1 MVILKDMENPLHSRS
16 DAPSGLRARS
26 WSPYLVGACIG
37 VLSWAA
43 FYFVNKPIG
52 MSTEVSKLSGWFASL
67 FVGVERVTSNGYW
80 SGTTP
85 KFGYE
90 TIFLIATALGAFLSS
105 MRSGTF
111 AWEKVPSVW
120 SARFGNGVAG
130 RMIAAFVGGI
140 IILYGARLAGGC
152 TSGHGISGTLQLAV
166 SSWVFFISMFAT
178 GIVTAALMF
187 RSGKS

>member
-26 WSPYLVGACIG
+26 WSPYLVGAGIG

-67 FVGVERVTSNGYW
+67 LVGMERVTSNGYW

-111 AWEKVPSVW
+111 ASRAATLPPRIAGPISG
-120 SARFGNGVAG
+120 SSGITGGRCGTASRRAHAG
-130 RMIAAFVGGI
+130 RSR
-140 IILYGARLAGGC
+140 GA
-152 TSGHGISGTLQLAV
+152 TT
-166 SSWVFFISMFAT
+166 AT
-178 GIVTAALMF
+178 GLSII
-187 RSGKS
+187 RSVGSVRSPVS

>member
-1 MVILKDMENPLHSRS
+1 MAILVKMENYLDSRPKK
-16 DAPSGLRARS
+16 AAGLRAVS
-26 WSPYLVGACIG
+26 WSPYLVGTGIG
-37 VLSWAA
+37 MLSWAA
-43 FYFVNKPIG
+43 FYLVNKPIG

-67 FVGVERVTSNGYW
+67 FVGMEKVTANGYW
-80 SGTTP
+80 SGTKP
-85 KFGYE
+85 GFGYE

-105 MRSGTF
+105 RRSGNF

-120 SARFGNGVAG
+120 SARYGSGTAR

-140 IILYGARLAGGC
+140 IILYGARIAGGC

-187 RSGKS
+187 RFGKS

>member
-1 MVILKDMENPLHSRS
+1 MEKSPQSLP
-16 DAPSGLRARS
+16 DAASGLRARS
-26 WSPYLVGACIG
+26 WSPYLVGAGIG
-37 VLSWAA
+37 VLSWVA

-67 FVGVERVTSNGYW
+67 FVGMERVTSNGYW

-85 KFGYE
+85 TFGYE

-105 MRSGTF
+105 MRSGSF
-111 AWEKVPSVW
+111 AWEQVPPVW
-120 SARFGNGVAG
+120 SARFGHGVAG
-130 RMIAAFVGGI
+130 RMITAFIGGNV
-140 IILYGARLAGGC
+140 ILYGARLAGGC

-166 SSWVFFISMFAT
+166 SSWVFFLSMFAA

>member
-1 MVILKDMENPLHSRS
+1 MEKSPHPLP
-16 DAPSGLRARS
+16 DASSGLRARS
-26 WSPYLVGACIG
+26 WNPYLVGAGIG

-52 MSTEVSKLSGWFASL
+52 MSTEVSKFSGWLASL
-67 FVGVERVTSNGYW
+67 FVGMEKVTANGYW
-80 SGTTP
+80 AGTTP

-120 SARFGNGVAG
+120 SARFGDGVAG

-178 GIVTAALMF
+178 GIVTAAVMF
-187 RSGKS
+187 RSGKP